1 LDDRKDIWFMKS
13 PISVMHGSFL
23 LEQVEEDC
31 RKRLLKDSNTTLVN
45 AEIIV
50 TEIIVTVARIAP
62 RYCVK

>member
-23 LEQVEEDC
+23 LEQVTGGGGLC
-31 RKRLLKDSNTTLVN
+31 RKRLLKDSNITLVN

-50 TEIIVTVARIAP
+50 TVTGIAP
-62 RYCVK
+62 QYCVK

>member
-1 LDDRKDIWFMKS
+1 MKS